1 VPTTP
6 EGCVELFPAWLERA
20 CAFGQSVVILID
32 GLDQLSDP
40 VAATLRW
47 LPSTLPANCSLI
59 LSTSAGTPSS
69 AALPRRGWKHTL
81 QMPPLTEAMKQ
92 LFIEQYLGHLR
103 KGLEKEVLGE
113 LMSARQTSNPL
124 FLRMTIDELVA
135 VAVHETVLPIA
146 EHCCSLNSCLELC
159 GMLLERCE
167 EERLCLPWLYL
178 PMAML
183 TMAMLTMA
191 MVTMAMLTMA
201 MLTMAMLTVAML
213 TMAMV
218 AMAMLTHGYAYHG
231 YGYRGYAYHGYVYH
245 GCTYPWLYLPWLY
258 LPWPHSR

>member
-1 VPTTP
+1 MPTTP

-81 QMPPLTEAMKQ
+81 QMLPLTEAMKQ

-167 EERLCLPWLYL
+167 EERLWLPWLCLPWLCLPWLCLSWLYL
-178 PMAML
+178 PMAVL
-183 TMAMLTMA
+183 TMAVLTMA
-191 MVTMAMLTMA
+191 TLAIGT
-201 MLTMAMLTVAML
+201 
-213 TMAMV
+213 
-218 AMAMLTHGYAYHG
+218 
-231 YGYRGYAYHGYVYH
+231 RGSTLA
-245 GCTYPWLYLPWLY
+245 T
-258 LPWPHSR
+258 